1 MSGVRIN
8 EVLESATIEGFVI
21 KDSGERRE
29 FETGAVRDMSAGKG
43 RFDLLPPE
51 AIFAY
56 ATHMENGC
64 EKYGDRNWEKGIPLS
79 SFLDSALRHLF
90 KYLMGMKDEDHLVA
104 AFWNIGNLIATR
116 ARINAGTLPETLD
129 NLPNGR

>member
-1 MSGVRIN
+1 MSDTQGY
-8 EVLESATIEGFVI
+8 VI

-79 SFLDSALRHLF
+79 SFWDSAVRHLF
-90 KYLMGMKDEDHLVA
+90 KYIMGMRDEDHLVA

-116 ARINAGTLPETLD
+116 ARIDAGTLPESLD